1 MAKSKDKKAKRN
13 IIKRISGYFGDVI
26 GELKRVVWPT
36 RPEVMNL
43 SMVVIVTLLFFV
55 AFTFVVD
62 QASVHIVSLIARLGG

>member
-1 MAKSKDKKAKRN
+1 MAKSKEKKAKRN
-13 IIKRISGYFGDVI
+13 IFQRISGYFGDVI

-62 QASVHIVSLIARLGG
+62 QASVYVVSLIARLGG